1 MKLKITFEKFN
12 TLPCNR
18 LHLTNLQTQAIN
30 TCVQVQILN
39 FCLVVYTPYSNYFA
53 KENSAA
59 FSEQEHNSRRISLT
73 NFQSYAEK
81 ALKQIL
87 WLLMTDI
94 SFYQLV
100 LLLQYLKTDIPHHS
114 FSKFFITRFTSF
126 VFQLFFHP
134 EAHEKTLKRALLILP
149 KFFVKFFSKSQS
161 LFHQLFFSWLQKPS
175 ACSFFLLLRFFVFTG
190 N

>member
-1 MKLKITFEKFN
+1 MKLKINFEKFN

-30 TCVQVQILN
+30 TCVLVQILN
-39 FCLVVYTPYSNYFA
+39 FSLVVYTPYSNYFA
-53 KENSAA
+53 KEHSAA

-87 WLLMTDI
+87 WLLMIDI

-100 LLLQYLKTDIPHHS
+100 LLLQYLKTDIPHHC

-126 VFQLFFHP
+126 VFVVLFPPRSSREDF
-134 EAHEKTLKRALLILP
+134 EKSTVNSP
-149 KFFVKFFSKSQS
+149 
-161 LFHQLFFSWLQKPS
+161 
-175 ACSFFLLLRFFVFTG
+175 
-190 N
+190 